1 MGSISMLFH
10 QVLLAFQLLT
20 GFTEPIMQICLIL
33 VCVKYL
39 RSK

>member
-1 MGSISMLFH
+1 MGSISIFH
-10 QVLLAFQLLT
+10 QVVLAFQWLM